1 MTLADFISK
10 VMWGTL
16 IIRLGQAGLIFYNV
30 ILQQIEL
37 WDDNSADERNM
48 MRCFEL
54 GVWIVLRVIL
64 HGLTLL
70 MFQISNEIDNRYFA

>member
-37 WDDNSADERNM
+37 WDGNSGDERNM

-54 GVWIVLRVIL
+54 GVRIVLRVIL